1 MSWVAV
7 LPAALVVEALRVRLS
22 VQPRRRYWQT
32 RLGEGEVVVVALGD
46 SLTQGIGASRPDSSW
61 LGRFVAHLERG
72 GRRCRVDNRAAYG
85 ARVADVL
92 RRQLPVPADA
102 ELVTLCI
109 GANDAGRTAP
119 EQFRQRLRQ
128 VCAAL
133 PAGAIVGDVPE
144 FQWGPRV
151 SDAAELSEVAR
162 EVVTEFPD
170 LRLARVERATVG
182 TPDSHRA
189 GGRLLPPPGDRG
201 HARIAGAFIAAATT

>member
-1 MSWVAV
+1 MRLSWVAV

-109 GANDAGRTAP
+109 GANDERGAHPPP

-144 FQWGPRV
+144 FNGAQGFPTQLSCPRWR
-151 SDAAELSEVAR
+151 AR
-162 EVVTEFPD
+162 
-170 LRLARVERATVG
+170 
-182 TPDSHRA
+182 
-189 GGRLLPPPGDRG
+189 
-201 HARIAGAFIAAATT
+201 